1 MHTPTISAAPTDT
14 RTHRQKMLTFAGV
27 LLAMFLG
34 SLDQTI
40 VSTALPRIVAD
51 LHGLDRF
58 TWVATA
64 YLVASTALVPIYGK
78 LADMYSRR
86 KIEVT
91 AVIIFLIG
99 SMLCG
104 LAGEF
109 GSLPLLGDGMNQLV
123 IFRAIQGFGG
133 AGLFAMAFIIIAD
146 LFPPAERGRYQGFT
160 GAVFGTSSVLGPFL
174 GGFLTDQG
182 SGWIPGVAGWR
193 LVFYVNLPLGALALW
208 FILTQ
213 MPPLRPRAQ
222 PKPFD
227 YLSALLLLTGLVP
240 LVMALQLNKAEYG
253 WTSPVTLGLFG
264 VAVVSLVAFVLRSL
278 RHENPI
284 LDFGLFRNVVFRSAN
299 GALFLLGGA
308 FLGIIIFQPLFMVN
322 VLGESATRAGV
333 SLIPLSMGVVSGS
346 LLAGQM
352 VSRFGHYKRWMLGGL
367 VVLLGGLSLLA
378 TMPATVSYYQVLGYL
393 LLCGIGLGP
402 TMPLYTLAIQNAIE
416 PRLLGQATSACQ
428 FFRQIGGAITA
439 SVLGTVLTLTLAQSM
454 PVSAAPPMV
463 PVKQTVVA
471 EGPALP
477 AAAATAA
484 ASPEVKAAFS
494 KAISRVY
501 LVNICLVLGGLLVT
515 LFVPELPLRKSN
527 AAPTSEPHP
536 QPLSGGE
543 GSHGGAGGELK
554 MKS

>member
-1 MHTPTISAAPTDT
+1 MTENLS
-14 RTHRQKMLTFAGV
+14 RRQKMLTFAGI

-64 YLVASTALVPIYGK
+64 YLVASTALVPLYGK
-78 LADMYSRR
+78 LADTYSRR
-86 KIEVT
+86 KIEVV
-91 AVIIFLIG
+91 AVSVFLVG

-109 GSLPLLGDGMNQLV
+109 GTLPLLGDGMTQLV
-123 IFRAIQGFGG
+123 VFRAIQGFGG

-182 SGWIPGVAGWR
+182 TDLIPGVAGWR
-193 LVFYVNLPLGALALW
+193 LVFYVNLPLGLLALW

-213 MPPLRPRAQ
+213 MPALQPAGPRKPL
-222 PKPFD
+222 D
-227 YLSALLLLTGLVP
+227 YFSAALLLLGLVP
-240 LVMALQLNKAEYG
+240 LVVALQLNKAEYG
-253 WTSPVTLGLFG
+253 WTSPVTLGMLAGAAASLTLF
-264 VAVVSLVAFVLRSL
+264 VVRSL

-284 LDFGLFRNVVFRSAN
+284 LDFSLFRNHVFRTAN
-299 GALFLLGGA
+299 LALFLLGGA
-308 FLGIIIFQPLFMVN
+308 FLGIIIFEPLFMVN
-322 VLGESATRAGV
+322 VLGVSATRAGV
-333 SLIPLSMGVVSGS
+333 SLIPLSIGVVMGS

-352 VSRFGHYKRWMLGGL
+352 VSRFGHYKRWMIGGIG
-367 VVLLGGLSLLA
+367 VLLVGLSLLA
-378 TMPATVSYYQVLGYL
+378 TMPVTVSYQQVLLYL
-393 LLCGIGLGP
+393 FISGIGLGP

-416 PRLLGQATSACQ
+416 MRLIGQATSASQ

-439 SVLGTVLTLTLAQSM
+439 SVLGTVLTLTLVQSLPANAM
-454 PVSAAPPMV
+454 PGASPAAPTE
-463 PVKQTVVA
+463 TVVG
-471 EGPALP
+471 EGPTLP
-477 AAAATAA
+477 AAAANGPADPA
-484 ASPEVKAAFS
+484 VQAAFT

-501 LVNICLVLGGLLVT
+501 LINIFLVIGGLIAT

-527 AAPTSEPHP
+527 ASAPSM
-536 QPLSGGE
+536 
-543 GSHGGAGGELK
+543 GAE
-554 MKS
+554 

>member
-1 MHTPTISAAPTDT
+1 MTSTLTQ
-14 RTHRQKMLTFAGV
+14 RQKMLTFAGI

-86 KIEVT
+86 RIEVV
-91 AVIIFLIG
+91 AVSVFLVG

-109 GSLPLLGDGMNQLV
+109 GTLPLLGDGMTQLIV
-123 IFRAIQGFGG
+123 FRAVQGFGG

-146 LFPPAERGRYQGFT
+146 LFPPAERGKYQGFV

-182 SGWIPGVAGWR
+182 TNLIPGVAGWR
-193 LVFYVNLPLGALALW
+193 LVFYVNLPLGLLALW

-213 MPPLRPRAQ
+213 MPALKPRTT
-222 PKPFD
+222 PKPLD
-227 YLSALLLLTGLVP
+227 VLSIVLLLLGLIP
-240 LVMALQLNKAEYG
+240 LVVGLQLNKAEYG
-253 WTSPVTLGLFG
+253 WTSPVTLGLLG
-264 VAVVSLVAFVLRSL
+264 GAVVSLVLFVRRSL
-278 RHENPI
+278 RSDNPI
-284 LDFGLFRNVVFRSAN
+284 LDFSLFENPVFRSAN
-299 GALFLLGGA
+299 AALFLLGGA
-308 FLGIIIFQPLFMVN
+308 FLGIIIFEPLFMVN
-322 VLGESATRAGV
+322 VLGTTATKAGI
-333 SLIPLSMGVVSGS
+333 SLIPLSMGVVTGS

-378 TMPATVSYYQVLGYL
+378 SMPITVSYGQVLSYL
-393 LLCGIGLGP
+393 LLCGLGLGP

-416 PRLLGQATSACQ
+416 PHLMGQATSASQ
-428 FFRQIGGAITA
+428 FFRQIGGAVTA
-439 SVLGTVLTLTLAQSM
+439 SVLGTVLTLTLAGSL
-454 PVSAAPPMV
+454 PASAVAGGDAAPP
-463 PVKQTVVA
+463 VVA
-471 EGPALP
+471 EGPAVP
-477 AAAATAA
+477 AAATGEV
-484 ASPEVKAAFS
+484 SPELRAAFS
-494 KAISRVY
+494 KAISRIY
-501 LVNICLVLGGLLVT
+501 FLNIFLVAGGLIIT
-515 LFVPELPLRKSN
+515 LFVPERPLRKSN
-527 AAPTSEPHP
+527 EAIPPVE
-536 QPLSGGE
+536 
-543 GSHGGAGGELK
+543 
-554 MKS
+554 

>member
-1 MHTPTISAAPTDT
+1 
-14 RTHRQKMLTFAGV
+14 MLTFAGI

-64 YLVASTALVPIYGK
+64 YLVASTTLVPIYGK
-78 LADMYSRR
+78 LADTYSRR
-86 KIEVT
+86 KIEVA
-91 AVIIFLIG
+91 AVSIFLVG

-109 GSLPLLGDGMNQLV
+109 GDLPLLGDGMNQLV
-123 IFRAIQGFGG
+123 VFRAIQGFGG

-160 GAVFGTSSVLGPFL
+160 GAVFGTSSVLGPLL

-182 SGWIPGVAGWR
+182 SNWIPGVAGWR
-193 LVFYVNLPLGALALW
+193 LVFYVNLPLGLVALW

-213 MPPLRPRAQ
+213 MPALRPQTEA
-222 PKPFD
+222 KPLD
-227 YLSALLLLTGLVP
+227 YFSAFLLMTGLGP
-240 LVMALQLNKAEYG
+240 LVVALQINKTAYP
-253 WTSPVTLGLFG
+253 WTSPFTLTLLG
-264 VAVVSLVAFVLRSL
+264 VAAASLVLFVVRSM
-278 RHENPI
+278 RHDNPI
-284 LDFGLFRNVVFRSAN
+284 LDFNLFRNHVFRTAN

-308 FLGIIIFQPLFMVN
+308 FLGIIIFEPLFMVN
-322 VLGESATRAGV
+322 VLGVTATKAGV
-333 SLIPLSMGVVSGS
+333 SLIPLSMGVVLGS

-352 VSRFGHYKRWMLGGL
+352 VSRFGHYKRWMMGGL

-378 TMPATVSYYQVLGYL
+378 TMPVTVGYWQVLAYL
-393 LLCGIGLGP
+393 LLCGVGLGP

-416 PRLLGQATSACQ
+416 PHLMGQATSASQ

-439 SVLGTVLTLTLAQSM
+439 SVLGAILTFTLAHSM
-454 PVSAAPPMV
+454 PASATPVSPTAQ
-463 PVKQTVVA
+463 QTTVS

-477 AAAATAA
+477 ASVAGAP
-484 ASPEVKAAFS
+484 ASPAMRSAFS
-494 KAISRVY
+494 SAISRVY
-501 LVNICLVLGGLLVT
+501 MFNIFLVLGGLFMT

-527 AAPTSEPHP
+527 SPDTLVPSAE
-536 QPLSGGE
+536 
-543 GSHGGAGGELK
+543 
-554 MKS
+554 

>member
-1 MHTPTISAAPTDT
+1 MTENL
-14 RTHRQKMLTFAGV
+14 THRQKMLTFAGV

-51 LHGLDRF
+51 LNGLDRF

-78 LADMYSRR
+78 LADTYSRR
-86 KIEVT
+86 KIEIG
-91 AVIIFLIG
+91 AVGIFLVG

-109 GSLPLLGDGMNQLV
+109 GPLPLLGDGMNQLV
-123 IFRAIQGFGG
+123 VFRAIQGLGG
-133 AGLFAMAFIIIAD
+133 AGLFAMAFIVIAD
-146 LFPPAERGRYQGFT
+146 LFPPSERGRYQGFT

-174 GGFLTDQG
+174 GGFLTDNG

-193 LVFYVNLPLGALALW
+193 LVFYVNLPLGLLALW
-208 FILTQ
+208 FIVTQ
-213 MPPLRPRAQ
+213 MPALRPSG
-222 PKPFD
+222 KPRRID
-227 YLSALLLLTGLVP
+227 YLSGLLLITGLVP
-240 LVMALQLNKAEYG
+240 LVIGLQLNKQEYG
-253 WTSPVTLGLFG
+253 WTSPVTLGLLTLA
-264 VAVVSLVAFVLRSL
+264 VASLGLFVVRSL

-284 LDFGLFRNVVFRSAN
+284 LDFGLFRNHVFRTAN
-299 GALFLLGGA
+299 AALFLLGGA
-308 FLGIIIFQPLFMVN
+308 FLGIIIFEPLFMVN
-322 VLGESATRAGV
+322 VLGVSATKAGV
-333 SLIPLSMGVVSGS
+333 SLIPLSMGVVAGS

-352 VSRFGHYKRWMLGGL
+352 VSRFGHYKRWMLGGI

-378 TMPATVSYYQVLGYL
+378 TMPATVSYGQVLGYL
-393 LLCGIGLGP
+393 LLCGMGLGP

-416 PRLLGQATSACQ
+416 PHLLGQATSASQ

-439 SVLGTVLTLTLAQSM
+439 SILGAILTLTLAHSL
-454 PVSAAPPMV
+454 PASAAASPTAQ
-463 PVKQTVVA
+463 KTVVS

-477 AAAATAA
+477 AGATAA
-484 ASPEVKAAFS
+484 VSSATQAAFS

-501 LVNICLVLGGLLVT
+501 LFNIFLVLGGLVMT

-527 AAPTSEPHP
+527 APGTPIPAAE
-536 QPLSGGE
+536 
-543 GSHGGAGGELK
+543 
-554 MKS
+554 

>member
-1 MHTPTISAAPTDT
+1 
-14 RTHRQKMLTFAGV
+14 MLTFAGV

-34 SLDQTI
+34 ALDQTI
-40 VSTALPRIVAD
+40 VSTALPRIVDD
-51 LHGLDRF
+51 LQGLERF

-86 KIEVT
+86 KIEVA
-91 AVIIFLIG
+91 AVVIFLIG

-109 GSLPLLGDGMNQLV
+109 GDLPLIGDGMNQLV
-123 IFRAIQGFGG
+123 VFRAVQGFGG

-174 GGFLTDQG
+174 GGFLTDNG
-182 SGWIPGVAGWR
+182 SNWIPGVAGWR
-193 LVFYVNLPLGALALW
+193 LVFYVNLPLGLLALW

-213 MPPLRPRAQ
+213 MPALRPRGE
-222 PKPFD
+222 PKRFD
-227 YLSALLLLTGLVP
+227 YFSALLLMGGLVP
-240 LVMALQLNKAEYG
+240 LVMALQLNKAVHG
-253 WTSPVTLGLFG
+253 WTAPLTLGLLG
-264 VAVVSLVAFVLRSL
+264 GAAGSLVAFVWRSL

-284 LDFGLFRNVVFRSAN
+284 LDFNLFRNPVFRTAN
-299 GALFLLGGA
+299 AALFLLGGA

-322 VLGESATRAGV
+322 VLGVSATRAGV
-333 SLIPLSMGVVSGS
+333 SLIPLSLGVVLGS

-352 VSRFGHYKRWMLGGL
+352 VSRFGHYKRWMLAGL

-378 TMPATVSYYQVLGYL
+378 TMPPTVGYGQILGYL

-416 PRLLGQATSACQ
+416 PRLLGQATSASQ

-439 SVLGTVLTLTLAQSM
+439 SVLGTVLTLALAQSL
-454 PVSAAPPMV
+454 PAAGAPALTSGR
-463 PVKQTVVA
+463 QTVVA

-477 AAAATAA
+477 AAAGGA
-484 ASPEVKAAFS
+484 ASPALRAAFS
-494 KAISRVY
+494 KAISQVY
-501 LVNICLVLGGLLVT
+501 LVNIFLVMGGLLMT
-515 LFVPELPLRKSN
+515 LFVPELPLRKTN
-527 AAPTSEPHP
+527 AGPPPPAE
-536 QPLSGGE
+536 
-543 GSHGGAGGELK
+543 
-554 MKS
+554 

>member
-1 MHTPTISAAPTDT
+1 MTENL
-14 RTHRQKMLTFAGV
+14 THRQKMLTFAGV

-91 AVIIFLIG
+91 AVLIFLTG

-109 GSLPLLGDGMNQLV
+109 GPLPLLGDGMNQLV
-123 IFRAIQGFGG
+123 FFRAIQGFGG

-160 GAVFGTSSVLGPFL
+160 GAVFGTSSVLGPLL
-174 GGFLTDQG
+174 GGFLTDRG
-182 SGWIPGVAGWR
+182 SGLIPGVAGWR
-193 LVFYVNLPLGALALW
+193 LVFYVNLPLGLLALW

-213 MPPLRPRAQ
+213 MPALRPRTQ
-222 PKPFD
+222 PKPLD
-227 YLSALLLLTGLVP
+227 YLSAALLMAGLVP
-240 LVMALQLNKAEYG
+240 LVMALQLNKAVYG
-253 WTSPVTLGLFG
+253 WASPLTLGLLV
-264 VAVVSLVAFVLRSL
+264 VAVGSLAAFVFRSL

-284 LDFGLFRNVVFRSAN
+284 LDFGLFRNPVFRTAN

-308 FLGIIIFQPLFMVN
+308 FLGIIIFEPLFMVN
-322 VLGESATRAGV
+322 VLGVSATRAGV
-333 SLIPLSMGVVSGS
+333 SLIPLSMGVVLGS

-352 VSRFGHYKRWMLGGL
+352 VSRFGHYKRWMLAGL

-378 TMPATVSYYQVLGYL
+378 SMPETVGYYQVLGYL

-416 PRLLGQATSACQ
+416 PHLLGQATSASQ

-439 SVLGTVLTLTLAQSM
+439 SVLGAVLTFTLAQNLPAAAVPIR
-454 PVSAAPPMV
+454 PVV
-463 PVKQTVVA
+463 EHTEVA

-477 AAAATAA
+477 PGVATGP
-484 ASPEVKAAFS
+484 ASPAARAAFS

-501 LVNICLVLGGLLVT
+501 LVNICLVLGGLLMT

-527 AAPTSEPHP
+527 IAPPATE
-536 QPLSGGE
+536 
-543 GSHGGAGGELK
+543 
-554 MKS
+554 